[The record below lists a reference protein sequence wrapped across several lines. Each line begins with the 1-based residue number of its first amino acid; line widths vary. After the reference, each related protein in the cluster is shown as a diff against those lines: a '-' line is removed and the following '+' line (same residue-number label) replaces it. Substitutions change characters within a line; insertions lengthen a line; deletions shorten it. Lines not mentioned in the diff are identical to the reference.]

1 MTSSEVSRESSQQKR
16 EVASRSPRFY
26 VQFDCGVPIR
36 CKPTPTRFHGDLW
49 VEPRERA
56 MAAIPEHDQPTP
68 RALNLF
74 TDASFPGKE
83 SWGSGPSGHSTLDN
97 PAGATVTWQPRPG
110 LSPDWTAS
118 TYRLIKCPDFLVAE
132 LYALALGLE
141 TALYLSRAVPDL
153 RQVNIFTDCK
163 DAIRSLMRADASD
176 DDPLVQRAVAAS
188 AKLEAKGI
196 KTAVRWCPG
205 HVGVE
210 GNERADQLAKAVRR
224 CSTRKGAVPTEM
236 LDTMKEYRV
245 TVNDHEL
252 RSFNGRSPP
261 PSRSPSPQP
270 APSLSQGPM
279 IGSYNEHGLWVP
291 SSVLPPINP
300 GHPSSFRPPTPPG
313 LDLFPAYQ
321 AAMSLTWPQAY
332 YQQPPMQTHGL
343 TYPPGLMPQAGAMVY
358 A

>member
-1 MTSSEVSRESSQQKR
+1 MASTEVSRDIYQQQR
-16 EVASRSPRFY
+16 EVASRSPRCY
-26 VQFDCGVPIR
+26 VQFDYGKATRHMPS
-36 CKPTPTRFHGDLW
+36 PTRFHGDLW

-56 MAAIPEHDQPTP
+56 MASIPEHDQPAP
-68 RALNLF
+68 HALNLF

-83 SWGSGPSGHSTLDN
+83 SWGTGPSGHSTLDN

-110 LSPDWTAS
+110 LSPDWTAN

-141 TALYLSRAVPDL
+141 TALYLSRAIPDL

-163 DAIRSLMRADASD
+163 DAIRSLGRAEASH

-196 KTAVRWCPG
+196 TTAVRWCPG

-236 LDTMKEYRV
+236 PDKMKEYKV

-252 RSFNGRSPP
+252 RSFN
-261 PSRSPSPQP
+261 SRSPSPTRS
-270 APSLSQGPM
+270 PSPQLASHPPM
-279 IGSYNEHGLWVP
+279 MGSYNEQGQWVH
-291 SSVLPPINP
+291 SSVPTPMNP
-300 GHPSSFRPPTPPG
+300 GHPSFFRPPTPPG
-313 LDLFPAYQ
+313 LDLFLANQ
-321 AAMSLTWPQAY
+321 AAMSLAWSQAY
-332 YQQPPMQTHGL
+332 YQQPPIQTHGL
-343 TYPPGLMPQAGAMVY
+343 TYPPGLGPQANPMVY
-358 A
+358 AWS

>member
-1 MTSSEVSRESSQQKR
+1 MTSNEVSRESSQQKR

-26 VQFDCGVPIR
+26 VQFDCGLSIR

-74 TDASFPGKE
+74 TDSSFPGKE

-97 PAGATVTWQPRPG
+97 PAGAT
-110 LSPDWTAS
+110 
-118 TYRLIKCPDFLVAE
+118 CPDFLVAE

-188 AKLEAKGI
+188 AKLEAKGVR
-196 KTAVRWCPG
+196 TAVRWCPG

-236 LDTMKEYRV
+236 PDKMKEYRV

-252 RSFNGRSPP
+252 RSFNGRSSP

-291 SSVLPPINP
+291 SSVLTPINP
-300 GHPSSFRPPTPPG
+300 GHPSPFRPPTPPG